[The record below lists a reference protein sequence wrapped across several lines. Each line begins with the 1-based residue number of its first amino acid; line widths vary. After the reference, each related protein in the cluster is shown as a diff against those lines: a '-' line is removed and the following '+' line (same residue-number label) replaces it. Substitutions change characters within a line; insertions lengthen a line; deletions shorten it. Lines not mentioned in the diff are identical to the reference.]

1 MQIVADNEAELQEM
15 QRNIEDQMAREKQAV
30 EQRMKQKRDEIIGD
44 KRKNLEDK
52 INQMKG
58 TLSDYQ
64 REMIMKQY
72 QKELDALERAIA
84 KERDN

>member
-1 MQIVADNEAELQEM
+1 
-15 QRNIEDQMAREKQAV
+15 MAREKQAV

>member
-1 MQIVADNEAELQEM
+1 MADNEAELQEM